1 MNTQPGDVV
10 HGATVRLRQAQ
21 QKLHDGKRA
30 LRDWMAEQENQ
41 LNEEEK
47 HIRLIEEAID
57 VETTDDEFLLE
68 EKSEIDDRLTALCD
82 EAERLLSETQK
93 D

>member
-1 MNTQPGDVV
+1 MNTQSGDVV
-10 HGATVRLRQAQ
+10 DGATVRLCQAQ

-30 LRDWMAEQENQ
+30 LRDWMAEQEKR

-47 HIRLIEEAID
+47 HIRFMEEAID
-57 VETTDDEFLLE
+57 VETTDDEFPLK

-82 EAERLLSETQK
+82 EAERLLSET
-93 D
+93 